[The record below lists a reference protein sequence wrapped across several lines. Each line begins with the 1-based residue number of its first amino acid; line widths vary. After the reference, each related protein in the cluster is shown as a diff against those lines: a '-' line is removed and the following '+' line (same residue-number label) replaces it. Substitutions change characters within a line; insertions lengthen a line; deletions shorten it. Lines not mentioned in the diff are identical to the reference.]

1 MDELEIKNYLT
12 MLRARMS
19 FAEELYGIRIN
30 YLPLVVED
38 DIIILDKND
47 GGIKRLSD
55 KKSLSESELKRVLP
69 KIRENIEKGLVDLYL
84 TMNLSSI
91 NHR

>member
-1 MDELEIKNYLT
+1 

-19 FAEELYGIRIN
+19 FAEELYGIRMN

-38 DIIILDKND
+38 EIIILDKND

-55 KKSLSESELKRVLP
+55 KKPLSENELKMILP
-69 KIRENIEKGLVDLYL
+69 KIRENIEKGLIDLYL
-84 TMNLSSI
+84 TMNFQCIHGLGE
-91 NHR
+91 